1 METYLILR
9 RGAWS
14 DADEAEDA
22 RTRAAAESE
31 RLSELVEW
39 RRTYTFAECDGT
51 LGSVC
56 VYESVSP
63 EALRHHAAT
72 AVLPV
77 DEIMK
82 VVDTVVVRPPRRSCG
97 LIEGRHE

>member
-9 RGAWS
+9 RSAWR
-14 DADEAEDA
+14 DLDEAEEA
-22 RTRAAAESE
+22 RERAAAESE

-39 RRTYTFAECDGT
+39 RRSYTFAECDGA

-56 VYESVSP
+56 IYEAVSP

-77 DEIMK
+77 DEIVK
-82 VVDTVVVRPPRRSCG
+82 VVETVVVRPDPAATAA
-97 LIEGRHE
+97 

>member
-51 LGSVC
+51 IGSVC
-56 VYESVSP
+56 VYEAVSP

-77 DEIMK
+77 DEIVK
-82 VVDTVVVRPPRRSCG
+82 VGDTVIVRPDPERVAA
-97 LIEGRHE
+97 

>member
-9 RGAWS
+9 RSAWR
-14 DADEAEDA
+14 DLDEAEEA
-22 RTRAAAESE
+22 RARAAAESE

-39 RRTYTFAECDGT
+39 RWTCTFAECDGT
-51 LGSVC
+51 FGSVC
-56 VYESVSP
+56 VYEAVSP

-77 DEIMK
+77 DEIVK
-82 VVDTVVVRPPRRSCG
+82 VVDNVVVRPDPAAAAA
-97 LIEGRHE
+97 